1 MVKLFDTA
9 HLDENL
15 MRTLSSNEASW
26 IYNGLDACVTGE
38 IYQSLRAQ
46 LDEED
51 PRVQATHDFTT
62 RKLAPFVEMA
72 LRGTLVDGQALAA
85 TVDDLWKTR
94 RELDAK
100 FQRIMREVVG
110 GEVNWNSP
118 LQVKQLLYATFG
130 LKPIKGRNAKGFYVE
145 TVGEEALEYLK
156 IYLHVRP
163 IVSMILTLRGIA
175 KSIGFL
181 KTKLD
186 EDGRIRTSYNLAGTN
201 TGRLSSAQSEFGSGT
216 NLQNVDR
223 SLRNPFVADPGMI
236 MVNIDLEQADAR
248 NVGAVLHNLFYHY
261 EAKDIAKLLGKAEWN
276 GPIGPAFSSS
286 YLDACESGDLHTT
299 VCNMAWP
306 NLAWPEDPAGW
317 KAYCDG
323 LIMFGQDSYRDISKK
338 LGHGCLTADH
348 EVLTRTGWVS
358 ITKKPAEIMQWA
370 EKDAQFVTVSNWV
383 DKPYSGNLQSFAGNS
398 ISALMTHDH
407 RVPYKADS
415 RSVGIKE
422 RPASSGPQKM
432 MPLGGNWIGGNE
444 VVPAKLIAAF
454 MADGHQE
461 KNWMAFHFHKPRKF
475 SRLIKLCKEY
485 DYEYRRHGNKI
496 RVRGSLPKYPG
507 AYQFNWTA
515 ACLQDYIHELKYW
528 DGHQSETAVTISST
542 RLQDLKWYQT
552 FGRLCGVGGQI
563 SGPFLSGFRSSV
575 YRLQQNKRQW
585 ASGPSVRHTIVPV
598 TNQQVYCPTVPSGW
612 FFVRRQGK
620 IYVTGNTNYY
630 GQPRTMAKHTRTP
643 TPIIE
648 GFQRNYFGAFPAIPA
663 WHAWTINEVRDQGVL
678 YNLFGRRRHFFGR
691 GTDARTHRQA
701 IAYSPQSTTGEQID
715 RGLYNVWAQFDT
727 ADVQFLNQVH
737 DSILFQVPMNGHAEL
752 LTRILDVM
760 QVTLQ
765 LEGGRNFTAP
775 LEAKTGWNWGDFDA
789 KKNPF
794 GLAKWRGTET
804 RERPSPRRRLKDYL

>member
-26 IYNGLDACVTGE
+26 IYNGLDCCVTGE

-72 LRGTLVDGQALAA
+72 LRGTLVDGQVLAA
-85 TVDDLWKTR
+85 TVDDLWKSR
-94 RELDAK
+94 RDLDAK
-100 FQRIMREVVG
+100 FQRIMREVFG
-110 GEVNWNSP
+110 GELNWNSP
-118 LQVKQLLYATFG
+118 TQVKQLLYSRLG
-130 LKPIKGRNAKGFYVE
+130 LKPIKARNAKGFYAE

-186 EDGRIRTSYNLAGTN
+186 DDGRIRTSYNLAGTN

-223 SLRNPFVADPGMI
+223 SLRGPFVSDPGMI

-248 NVGAVLHNLFYHY
+248 NVGAVLHTLFYHY

-276 GPIGPAFSSS
+276 GPVGPAFASA

-306 NLAWPEDPAGW
+306 NLAWPEEVSEW

-323 LIMFGQDSYRDISKK
+323 LIMFGQDSYRQISKK
-338 LGHGCLTADH
+338 LGHG
-348 EVLTRTGWVS
+348 
-358 ITKKPAEIMQWA
+358 
-370 EKDAQFVTVSNWV
+370 
-383 DKPYSGNLQSFAGNS
+383 
-398 ISALMTHDH
+398 
-407 RVPYKADS
+407 
-415 RSVGIKE
+415 
-422 RPASSGPQKM
+422 
-432 MPLGGNWIGGNE
+432 
-444 VVPAKLIAAF
+444 
-454 MADGHQE
+454 
-461 KNWMAFHFHKPRKF
+461 
-475 SRLIKLCKEY
+475 
-485 DYEYRRHGNKI
+485 
-496 RVRGSLPKYPG
+496 
-507 AYQFNWTA
+507 
-515 ACLQDYIHELKYW
+515 
-528 DGHQSETAVTISST
+528 
-542 RLQDLKWYQT
+542 
-552 FGRLCGVGGQI
+552 
-563 SGPFLSGFRSSV
+563 
-575 YRLQQNKRQW
+575 
-585 ASGPSVRHTIVPV
+585 
-598 TNQQVYCPTVPSGW
+598 
-612 FFVRRQGK
+612 
-620 IYVTGNTNYY
+620 TNYY

-648 GFQRNYFGAFPAIPA
+648 GFQRNYFGAFPAIPS
-663 WHAWTINEVRDQGVL
+663 WHQWIINEVRDQGVL

-715 RGLYNVWAQFDT
+715 RGLYNVWTQFNT
-727 ADVQFLNQVH
+727 KDVQFLNQVH
-737 DSILFQVPMNGHAEL
+737 DSILFQVPVNGHAEL
-752 LTRILDVM
+752 IPKILDVM
-760 QVTLQ
+760 KVTLQ
-765 LEGGRNFTAP
+765 LEGGRDFTVP